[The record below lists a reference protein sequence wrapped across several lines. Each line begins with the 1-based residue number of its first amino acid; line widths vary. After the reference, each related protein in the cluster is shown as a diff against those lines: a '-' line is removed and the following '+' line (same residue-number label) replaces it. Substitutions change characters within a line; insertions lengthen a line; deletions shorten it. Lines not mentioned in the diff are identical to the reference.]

1 MRPLTP
7 LREARQHYENALAA
21 DDRTAVAGLV
31 ERLLDDGVAPPD
43 VLTGVVAPVQR
54 AIGERW
60 QRGEWTVAQEHAATA
75 MAMAATDVVARR
87 LNQLP
92 VTAGHVIV
100 TCAEREWHWLPAAII
115 ACVLRADGWR
125 TTQLGPATPPMRL
138 SRYIQDLGPDAVA
151 VSCSVLG
158 ALPTTRRFIEAAT
171 AAGVP
176 VMVGGAALG
185 ADELRAAALGA
196 TAWAPDA
203 RAARDVITTLATVV
217 PPAPPLPAA
226 PAPEQRALDLDQ
238 PRLLDGIRRQ
248 WTVTTGAASGPA
260 VTSLRTVAREA
271 LPQTLHAVSAALLTG
286 DTRPIT
292 ETAVWLSELL
302 AARGVEADPAIS
314 ELGAVLAA
322 ALVDHPLS
330 LDLVRR
336 HFRCAPTG

>member
-176 VMVGGAALG
+176 VLVGGAALAPTNSG
-185 ADELRAAALGA
+185 RPHWELPRGRPTPGQPGTPSPPWPPWCRRRRRCPPRPRANN
-196 TAWAPDA
+196 APSTS
-203 RAARDVITTLATVV
+203 ISHGCST
-217 PPAPPLPAA
+217 
-226 PAPEQRALDLDQ
+226 
-238 PRLLDGIRRQ
+238 
-248 WTVTTGAASGPA
+248 ASGG
-260 VTSLRTVAREA
+260 SGR
-271 LPQTLHAVSAALLTG
+271 
-286 DTRPIT
+286 
-292 ETAVWLSELL
+292 
-302 AARGVEADPAIS
+302 
-314 ELGAVLAA
+314 
-322 ALVDHPLS
+322 
-330 LDLVRR
+330 
-336 HFRCAPTG
+336 